1 MLLRAGL
8 SGQDA
13 CRSYRLGKSRGRGI
27 RRLILDR
34 VTLAGYMIYD
44 ARINSHRCNMAKKK
58 ETEAPAEE
66 AAAPAEKMTQ
76 REAVEKALAAGNQL
90 PADGVPYVLKEFGIT
105 LSNQAFS
112 TIKSKINTGGSG
124 AAPKKRGRPAASANG
139 AAPKPAAKTPTA
151 AAANPAELARAVKAL
166 VQQHGPEAIKQMVD
180 VFAE

>member
-1 MLLRAGL
+1 
-8 SGQDA
+8 
-13 CRSYRLGKSRGRGI
+13 
-27 RRLILDR
+27 
-34 VTLAGYMIYD
+34 
-44 ARINSHRCNMAKKK
+44 MAKKK
-58 ETEAPAEE
+58 ESETAAEAPD
-66 AAAPAEKMTQ
+66 APAEKMTQ

-124 AAPKKRGRPAASANG
+124 TAPKKRGRPAASANE
-139 AAPKPAAKTPTA
+139 AAAKPVAQSPTA
-151 AAANPAELARAVKAL
+151 AAANPAELARTVKAL